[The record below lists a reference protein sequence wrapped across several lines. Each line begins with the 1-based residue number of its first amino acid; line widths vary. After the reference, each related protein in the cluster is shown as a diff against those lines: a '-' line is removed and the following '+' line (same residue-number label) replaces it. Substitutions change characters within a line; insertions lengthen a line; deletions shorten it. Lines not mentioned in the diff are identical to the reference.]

1 MSTLT
6 KTGLTDEPNHLSVAV
21 SGMRERRFQRVHFG
35 GAANETR
42 QAARYGYVQPA
53 AHAADLNLGTSQYS
67 TLNRRPIT
75 LRLLPAEG
83 WSVWRGMG
91 WNS

>member
-42 QAARYGYVQPA
+42 
-53 AHAADLNLGTSQYS
+53 HAALRIRRASRACRRSESCDLTVLDLEPQADYPSPLAS
-67 TLNRRPIT
+67 
-75 LRLLPAEG
+75 
-83 WSVWRGMG
+83 RGVVGMARDG
-91 WNS
+91 VE